1 MKKYLPIIFLI
12 TVCAVHAQQEKIIWF
27 DKPASF
33 FEDAFPLGNGR
44 IGAMLYGN
52 PSKEKIS
59 LNEIT
64 LWGGYPKN
72 PNMNP
77 EAAKYIP
84 LIRQALFNE
93 EYKKADSLIR
103 FVQGYFSDS
112 YAPFGNLL
120 MQFDVDASAVRNY
133 RRELDIENGIAKVQF
148 EADQT
153 KYSREVFVSHPDQLL
168 FIRLT
173 SSGKNKLNFSLN
185 MNSLLRSR
193 IASSANMIALYGNA
207 PSHAEPNY
215 RGKMANALE
224 YDTTKSMRFCGLLK
238 IISNDG
244 NSRVDDSSLVVNNAS
259 SVLLAVSLAT
269 SFNGALNN
277 PASNGKDEKKIA
289 AEYLSRLSTKDFSSI
304 LKKHTADFGK
314 YMKRVSLDLG
324 SSSNA
329 ILPIDQRLK
338 RFANGASD
346 NGLISLYFQFGRY
359 LMVSGSRTNG
369 APLNLQGIWNEQVRP
384 PWSSNYTINI
394 NTEMNYWAVENTNL
408 SEFHLPLLTFL
419 KQLSE
424 NGKTTAKSFYGL
436 NGWVAHHNTDIWAMS
451 NPVGDFGKGS
461 PVWAN
466 WTMGGTWLSTHL
478 WEHFL
483 FTNDT
488 VFLKKDA
495 YPIMR
500 EAARFCLG
508 FLVKDKEGK
517 LVTAPSTSPENE
529 FINANGFKG
538 SVLYGGTADLAMI
551 REIFH
556 QVITASKLLNTDQEF
571 AKQLMEATE
580 QLHPYTIGKKGN
592 LQEWY
597 YDWDDQDPKHRHVSH
612 LFALFP
618 GNSIS
623 MKNSPVLADAV
634 KRSLELR
641 TNNGTGWSIAWKINL
656 WARLHN
662 GELAYDAIKKIM
674 TYYPADQSEI
684 KMAGGGTY
692 PNLFDAHPPFQIDG
706 NFGATSGIAEMLM
719 QSQDGEIELLPA
731 LPAEWKSGS
740 VKGLKARGGFTV
752 DITWKE
758 GKLKSAII
766 TPSVKTEKSIRY
778 QNNHW
783 TVNSLKPLVIQF

>member
-1 MKKYLPIIFLI
+1 MKKILSIIFLTI
-12 TVCAVHAQQEKIIWF
+12 VLASHAQQEKTIWF
-27 DKPASF
+27 DKPAAF
-33 FEDAFPLGNGR
+33 FEEAFPLGNGR
-44 IGAMLYGN
+44 IGAMFYGN
-52 PSKEKIS
+52 PNIEKIS

-72 PNMNP
+72 PDMNP
-77 EAAKYIP
+77 QAAKFIP
-84 LIRQALFNE
+84 QIRQALFNE

-103 FVQGYFSDS
+103 SVQGYFSDS
-112 YAPFGNLL
+112 YAPFGNLF
-120 MQFDVDASAVRNY
+120 MRFDIDHVSKY
-133 RRELDIENGIAKVQF
+133 RRELDIENGVAKVQF

-173 SSGKNKLNFSLN
+173 ASGKNKLNFSVN
-185 MNSLLRSR
+185 MNSQLKSHT
-193 IASSANMIALYGNA
+193 APSKNMIALYGNA

-224 YDTTKSMRFCGLLK
+224 YDTTKSMRFCGLMK

-244 NSRVDDSSLVVNNAS
+244 NSSFDDSSLVVKNAS
-259 SVLLAVSLAT
+259 NVLLAVSLAT

-277 PASNGKDEKKIA
+277 PASHGKDEKKIA
-289 AEYLSRLSTKDFSSI
+289 VDYLNKLQTKEYSSI
-304 LKKHTADFGK
+304 LKKHSEDFSK
-314 YMKRVSLDLG
+314 YMKRVELNLG
-324 SSSNA
+324 SSSNTL
-329 ILPIDQRLK
+329 LPIDQRLK
-338 RFANGASD
+338 HFANGASD

-394 NTEMNYWAVENTNL
+394 NTEMNYWAVESTNL

-424 NGKTTAKSFYGL
+424 NGKKTAKSFYGL
-436 NGWVAHHNTDIWAMS
+436 DGWVAHHNTDIWAMS
-451 NPVGDFGKGS
+451 NPVGDFGKGD

-488 VFLKKDA
+488 AFLKKHA
-495 YPIMR
+495 YPIMK
-500 EAARFCLG
+500 EAARFCLE
-508 FLVKDKEGK
+508 FLVSDKKGK
-517 LVTAPSTSPENE
+517 LVTAPSTSPENM
-529 FINANGFKG
+529 FINDKGFKG
-538 SVLYGGTADLAMI
+538 SVLFGGTADLAMI

-556 QVITASKLLNTDQEF
+556 QVITASRILKTDREFSKLLVET
-571 AKQLMEATE
+571 TE
-580 QLHPYTIGKKGN
+580 QLHPYQVGKKGN

-623 MKNSPVLADAV
+623 MKNNPVLSEAV

-656 WARLHN
+656 WARLYN

-719 QSQDGEIELLPA
+719 QSQDGEIVLLPA

-752 DITWKE
+752 DITWKD
-758 GKLKSAII
+758 GKLTSAKI
-766 TPSVKTEKSIRY
+766 TPSIKTNKIIKYQSKSWKI
-778 QNNHW
+778 
-783 TVNSLKPLVIQF
+783 NSMKPLVIQL

>member
-1 MKKYLPIIFLI
+1 MKKILSIIFLT
-12 TVCAVHAQQEKIIWF
+12 TVLASHAQQEKTIWF
-27 DKPASF
+27 DKPAAF
-33 FEDAFPLGNGR
+33 FEEAFPLGNGR
-44 IGAMLYGN
+44 IGAMFYGN
-52 PSKEKIS
+52 PNIEKIS

-72 PNMNP
+72 PDMNP
-77 EAAKYIP
+77 EAAKFIP
-84 LIRQALFNE
+84 QIRQALSNE

-112 YAPFGNLL
+112 YAPFGNLF
-120 MQFDVDASAVRNY
+120 MRFDINNVSKY
-133 RRELDIENGIAKVQF
+133 SRELDIENGVAKVQF

-173 SSGKNKLNFSLN
+173 ASGKNKLNFSVN
-185 MNSLLRSR
+185 MNSLLKSHTVP
-193 IASSANMIALYGNA
+193 SKNMIALYGNA

-224 YDTTKSMRFCGLLK
+224 YDTTKSMRFCGLMK

-244 NSRVDDSSLVVNNAS
+244 SSTIDDSSLLVKNAS
-259 SVLLAVSLAT
+259 NVLLAVSLAT
-269 SFNGALNN
+269 SFNGSLNN
-277 PASNGKDEKKIA
+277 PATNGKDEKKLA
-289 AEYLSRLSTKDFSSI
+289 FSFLNRLDTKDFATI
-304 LKKHTADFGK
+304 LNRHRTDFSK
-314 YMKRVSLDLG
+314 YMKRVELDLG
-324 SSSNA
+324 SSPYVSM
-329 ILPIDQRLK
+329 PIDQRLK
-338 RFANGASD
+338 RFANGEMD

-394 NTEMNYWAVENTNL
+394 NTEMNYWAVESTNL

-424 NGKTTAKSFYGL
+424 NGKKTAKSFYGL
-436 NGWVAHHNTDIWAMS
+436 DGWVAHHNTDIWAMS
-451 NPVGDFGKGS
+451 NPVGDFGKGD

-488 VFLKKDA
+488 AFLKKHA
-495 YPIMR
+495 YPIMK
-500 EAARFCLG
+500 EAARFCLE
-508 FLVKDKEGK
+508 FLVSDKKGK
-517 LVTAPSTSPENE
+517 LVTAPSTSPENM
-529 FINANGFKG
+529 FINDKGFKG
-538 SVLYGGTADLAMI
+538 SVLFGGTADLAMI
-551 REIFH
+551 REIFQ
-556 QVITASKLLNTDQEF
+556 QVITASRILKTDREFSKLLVET
-571 AKQLMEATE
+571 TE
-580 QLHPYTIGKKGN
+580 QLYPYQVGKKGN

-623 MKNSPVLADAV
+623 MKNNPVLSEAV
-634 KRSLELR
+634 RRSLELR

-719 QSQDGEIELLPA
+719 QSQDGEIVLLPA

-752 DITWKE
+752 DITWKD
-758 GKLKSAII
+758 GKLTSAKI
-766 TPSVKTEKSIRY
+766 TPSIKTNKIIKYQSKSWKI
-778 QNNHW
+778 
-783 TVNSLKPLVIQF
+783 NSMKPLVIQL

>member
-1 MKKYLPIIFLI
+1 MLFRS
-12 TVCAVHAQQEKIIWF
+12 VWF
-27 DKPASF
+27 DKPAAF
-33 FEDAFPLGNGR
+33 FEEAFPLGNGR
-44 IGAMLYGN
+44 IGAMFYGN
-52 PSKEKIS
+52 PTIEKIS

-72 PNMNP
+72 PDMNP
-77 EAAKYIP
+77 GAAKYIP

-112 YAPFGNLL
+112 YAPFGNVL
-120 MQFDVDASAVRNY
+120 MRFDIGAVSKY

-153 KYSREVFVSHPDQLL
+153 TYSREAFVSHPDQLL

-173 SSGKNKLNFSLN
+173 ASGKNKLNFSVN

-193 IASSANMIALYGNA
+193 TAPSKNMIALYGNA

-244 NSRVDDSSLVVNNAS
+244 SSIFEDSSLVVKNS
-259 SVLLAVSLAT
+259 SNVLLAVSLAT

-277 PASNGKDEKKIA
+277 PATHGKDEKKIA
-289 AEYLSRLSTKDFSSI
+289 ADYLNRLSSKNFSII
-304 LKKHTADFGK
+304 LKKHSDDFSK
-314 YMKRVSLDLG
+314 YMKRVTLNLG
-324 SSSNA
+324 PSSTTL
-329 ILPIDQRLK
+329 LPIDQRLK
-338 RFANGASD
+338 LFANGASD

-359 LMVSGSRTNG
+359 LMVSGSRSNA

-394 NTEMNYWAVENTNL
+394 NTEMNYWAVESTNL

-424 NGKTTAKSFYGL
+424 NGKKTAKSFYGL
-436 NGWVAHHNTDIWAMS
+436 DGWVAHHNTDIWAMS
-451 NPVGDFGKGS
+451 NPVGDFGKGD

-488 VFLKKDA
+488 GFLKKHA
-495 YPIMR
+495 YPIMK
-500 EAARFCLG
+500 EAARFCLE
-508 FLVKDKEGK
+508 FLVSDKKGK
-517 LVTAPSTSPENE
+517 LVTAPSTSPENM
-529 FINANGFKG
+529 FINDKGFKG
-538 SVLYGGTADLAMI
+538 SVLFGGTADLAMI
-551 REIFH
+551 REIFQ
-556 QVITASKLLNTDQEF
+556 QVITASRILKTDREFSKLLVET
-571 AKQLMEATE
+571 TE
-580 QLHPYTIGKKGN
+580 QLHPYQVGKKGN

-623 MKNSPVLADAV
+623 IKNNPVLSEAV

-719 QSQDGEIELLPA
+719 QSQDGEIVLLPA
-731 LPAEWKSGS
+731 LPAAWKSGS

-752 DITWKE
+752 DINWKD
-758 GKLKSAII
+758 GKLTSATI
-766 TPSVKTEKSIRY
+766 TPSVKTDKIIKY
-778 QNNHW
+778 QNSSW
-783 TVNSLKPLVIQF
+783 TIHSLKPLVIQL

>member
-1 MKKYLPIIFLI
+1 MKKILSIIFLT
-12 TVCAVHAQQEKIIWF
+12 TVLASHAQQEKTIWF
-27 DKPASF
+27 DKPAAF
-33 FEDAFPLGNGR
+33 FEEAFPLGNGR
-44 IGAMLYGN
+44 IGAMFYGN
-52 PSKEKIS
+52 PNIEKIS

-72 PNMNP
+72 PDMNP
-77 EAAKYIP
+77 EAAKFIP
-84 LIRQALFNE
+84 QIRQALSNE

-112 YAPFGNLL
+112 YAPFGNLF
-120 MQFDVDASAVRNY
+120 MRFDINNVSKY
-133 RRELDIENGIAKVQF
+133 SRELDIENGVAKVQF

-173 SSGKNKLNFSLN
+173 ASGKNKLNFSVN
-185 MNSLLRSR
+185 MNSLLKSHTTP
-193 IASSANMIALYGNA
+193 SKNMIALYGNA

-224 YDTTKSMRFCGLLK
+224 YDTTKSMRFCGLMK

-244 NSRVDDSSLVVNNAS
+244 SSTIDDSSLLVKNAS
-259 SVLLAVSLAT
+259 NVLLAVSLAT
-269 SFNGALNN
+269 SFNGSLNN
-277 PASNGKDEKKIA
+277 PATNGKDEKKLA
-289 AEYLSRLSTKDFSSI
+289 FSFLNRLDTKDFATI
-304 LKKHTADFGK
+304 LNRHRTDFSK
-314 YMKRVSLDLG
+314 YMKRVELDLG
-324 SSSNA
+324 SSPYVSM
-329 ILPIDQRLK
+329 PIDQRLK
-338 RFANGASD
+338 RFANGEMD

-394 NTEMNYWAVENTNL
+394 NTEMNYWAVESTNL

-424 NGKTTAKSFYGL
+424 NGKKTAKSFYGL
-436 NGWVAHHNTDIWAMS
+436 DGWVAHHNTDIWAMS
-451 NPVGDFGKGS
+451 NPVGDFGKGD

-488 VFLKKDA
+488 AFLKKHA
-495 YPIMR
+495 YPIMK
-500 EAARFCLG
+500 EAARFCLE
-508 FLVKDKEGK
+508 FLVSDKKGK
-517 LVTAPSTSPENE
+517 LVTAPSTSPENM
-529 FINANGFKG
+529 FINDKGFKG
-538 SVLYGGTADLAMI
+538 SVLFGGTADLAMI
-551 REIFH
+551 REIFQ
-556 QVITASKLLNTDQEF
+556 QVITASRILKTDREFSKLLVET
-571 AKQLMEATE
+571 TE
-580 QLHPYTIGKKGN
+580 QLYPYQVGKKGN

-623 MKNSPVLADAV
+623 MKNNPVLSEAV
-634 KRSLELR
+634 RRSLELR

-719 QSQDGEIELLPA
+719 QSQDGEIVLLPA

-752 DITWKE
+752 DITWKD
-758 GKLKSAII
+758 GKLTSAKI
-766 TPSVKTEKSIRY
+766 TPSIKTNKIIKYQSKSWKI
-778 QNNHW
+778 
-783 TVNSLKPLVIQF
+783 NSMKPLVIQL